1 MAEVNVY
8 KLDGTVS
15 AKTKLPSVFETPVRQ
30 RIIQRAVLSA
40 ESFASQPKANT
51 PWAGRLNTAI
61 YIGNRHNKNAVINH
75 GVARKP
81 YTKNRR
87 SLLEGQVMGIPGVVG
102 GPRAHPPKADKKI
115 FEFINKKERLLAIRS
130 AISALQ
136 DKELVKK
143 RGHLFKED
151 LTLPVVVVNDLE
163 SLAKTKNVSE
173 FLEKIGLLQDVE
185 KAKTK
190 KNVRAGKGKSRG
202 RKYKRAKSVLFVVA
216 KDDSKVYKSARNL
229 EGVEVVSV
237 RNVSA
242 KDLAPCGVPGRLTI
256 ISKEA
261 LEKLGEKYK

>member
-1 MAEVNVY
+1 MSEVNVY

-15 AKTKLPSVFETPVRQ
+15 SKAKLPSVFETPVRQ

-51 PWAGRLNTAI
+51 PWAGRLTTAL
-61 YIGNRHNKNAVINH
+61 YIGNRHNKNAIINH

-81 YTKNRR
+81 HTKNRR
-87 SLLEGQVMGIPGVVG
+87 SLLEGQVMGIPGTVG

-163 SLAKTKNVSE
+163 AVSKTKDVLD
-173 FLEKIGLLQDVE
+173 FLEKIGLSQDVQ
-185 KAKTK
+185 KAKDK
-190 KNVRAGKGKSRG
+190 KKVRAGKGKSRG

-229 EGVEVVSV
+229 EGVEIVSV

-242 KDLAPCGVPGRLTI
+242 KDLAPAGVPGRLTI